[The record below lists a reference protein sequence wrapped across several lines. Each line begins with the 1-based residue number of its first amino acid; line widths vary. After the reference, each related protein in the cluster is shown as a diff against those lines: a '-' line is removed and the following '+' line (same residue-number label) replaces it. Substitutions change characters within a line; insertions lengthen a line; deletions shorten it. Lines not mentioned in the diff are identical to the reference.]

1 MGAGAGGAMPAG
13 GVAGED
19 GAVAVS
25 EDAGAQFGGTVIGF
39 TVYAPGLPKSVAS
52 LPVVAVWEAACK
64 AFILAT
70 ASGLGWISP
79 ALGDQAAS
87 EPADSG
93 FIIVSADIHA
103 MTGSVCRVAATKFYE
118 VVDASLTPKQYV
130 ARCDKHKF
138 DRRQRKDWN
147 DIPESVYL
155 VAEVMES

>member
-1 MGAGAGGAMPAG
+1 MRLRKGWGRQSLNCPNGGQITQAVYVGKPTGA
-13 GVAGED
+13 
-19 GAVAVS
+19 AVC
-25 EDAGAQFGGTVIGF
+25 DYIF
-39 TVYAPGLPKSVAS
+39 
-52 LPVVAVWEAACK
+52 
-64 AFILAT
+64 
-70 ASGLGWISP
+70 
-79 ALGDQAAS
+79 
-87 EPADSG
+87 
-93 FIIVSADIHA
+93 VSADIHA